1 MSVCGAG
8 GTPVIG
14 VLPRR
19 LLVLLGALFLLLA
32 SATWASNAPSM
43 VATDR
48 LVLGPGL
55 LYKRDSTDDSAF
67 HAPVSGHH
75 DAVLAD
81 DASWTPLGA
90 SSVNLGFSS
99 AVFWFTTIVVSGP
112 ESPSELMLEQRY
124 ALMDEM
130 DVHWHCTSGM
140 QAHFSAGDALP
151 FAARPYPHPGFV
163 FPLILPPGDT
173 CRLLIRA
180 RNTEAMELPL
190 VLWKKSTFLEADRE
204 RTLIDGFFFGVL
216 LVMALYN
223 FVLWLNVRED
233 SYLYYAGFVLM
244 LALFLASQ
252 LGYLYQWSLGYYP
265 YWHYLS
271 VPLIII
277 AADVFGSLFYLRF
290 LRLRE
295 RMPRFAW
302 AIYVALASTLVTGVF
317 SVHLDY
323 GTLIGLVLAITG
335 FNSLA
340 GILAAIYLSMQGSRP
355 AQFLVVGWLAFMVCV
370 IIMVFTKFGV
380 MHSDFIS
387 EFGMRLGAA
396 IEVVIFSFALSLR
409 INEERRAK
417 EQAMLAAEQAQTQKV
432 EAQALALASER
443 EARAA
448 RELALEQQRKL
459 NEQLEIMVHERTH
472 ELEGALQ
479 ELERTNRELQTLS
492 VKDALTNVFNRR
504 FFNQKILDEWQKVTA
519 GTHSLVLLMIDIDH
533 FKRINDTHG
542 HLCGDQ
548 VLVRVAALLRQSISR
563 PGDTICRYGGEE
575 FAVLLADTDGKGGE
589 RVAQSLVERIREET
603 FSIQGVPLQV
613 TVSIGVASVG
623 TGYVDADHVL
633 FIERADKA
641 LYEAKEAGRDR
652 VVGNRRT

>member
-1 MSVCGAG
+1 VSVRGSGQFA
-8 GTPVIG
+8 VVG
-14 VLPRR
+14 VLPVA
-19 LLVLLGALFLLLA
+19 LLCWLVLGMLLPLGAA
-32 SATWASNAPSM
+32 HATVAPRL

-55 LYKRDSTDDSAF
+55 LYVEDTSGGTTF
-67 HAPVSGHH
+67 HGPEPGHH
-75 DAVLAD
+75 ESILAAD
-81 DASWTPLGA
+81 TPWKPLGA
-90 SSVNLGFSS
+90 ASVNLGFSRS
-99 AVFWFTTIVVSGP
+99 SFWFTTTIAAGP
-112 ESPSELMLEQRY
+112 DSPSELMLEQRY

-130 DVHWHCTSGM
+130 DVHWHCDSGM
-140 QAHFSAGDALP
+140 QAHFSAGDSLP
-151 FAARPYPHPGFV
+151 WSARPFPHPGFV

-190 VLWKKSTFLEADRE
+190 VLWKKSSFHDEDRQ
-204 RTLIDGFFFGVL
+204 RTLVDGVFFGVL

-223 FVLWLNVRED
+223 FVLWLSVRED

-244 LALFLASQ
+244 LNLFFASQ
-252 LGYLYQWSLGYYP
+252 LGYLYQWTLGYFP

-277 AADVFGSLFYLRF
+277 GADVFGSLFYLRF

-295 RMPRFAW
+295 RMPRLAW
-302 AIYVALASTLVTGVF
+302 IIYVTLVATVMSGLL
-317 SVHLDY
+317 SLMLDY
-323 GTLIGLVLAITG
+323 QTLIALVLAITG

-340 GILAAIYLSMQGSRP
+340 GIVAAVYLSGQGSRP
-355 AQFLVVGWLAFMVCV
+355 AQFLVMGWLAFIVCV
-370 IIMVFTKFGV
+370 IIMVLTKFGA

-387 EFGMRLGAA
+387 EYGMRLGAA

-417 EQAMLAAEQAQTQKV
+417 EQALLAAEQAQTQKV

-443 EARAA
+443 EARSA

-459 NEQLEIMVHERTH
+459 NEQLEMMVHERTH
-472 ELEGALQ
+472 ELEDALQ

-504 FFNQKILDEWQKVTA
+504 FFNQKIVDEWQKVSENTR
-519 GTHSLVLLMIDIDH
+519 SLVLLMIDIDH

-548 VLVRVAALLRQSISR
+548 VLVRVAALLRQWVSR

-575 FAVLLADTDGKGGE
+575 FAVLLSDTDGKGGE
-589 RVAQSLVERIREET
+589 RVARSLVERIREEA
-603 FSIQGVPLQV
+603 FSFQGAALQI
-613 TVSIGVASVG
+613 TVSIGVASAG
-623 TGYVDADHVL
+623 GGFVDEDPVL
-633 FIERADKA
+633 FVERADKA
-641 LYEAKEAGRDR
+641 LYEAKQAGRDR
-652 VVGNRRT
+652 VVANRQG